1 MNAEKTKL
9 FIKKAKQVHGDKYDY
24 SKVIYINNS
33 TKVCIIC
40 PKHGEFWQTPNDHLD
55 GHGCKWCK
63 NEIVSKKLK
72 SSKEDFIKK
81 AKQVH
86 GDKYDYSSV
95 EYVNNET
102 KVCIVCPKHGEFWQT
117 PHSHLMGR
125 GCKKCG
131 LEERVKKQ
139 SLSTE
144 EFIRR
149 AKEIHGNKYDYSK
162 TEYININEK
171 VCIICHEKDEFGA
184 EHGEFWQRAEDHLN
198 GFGCKKC
205 SKMYMDT
212 ETFVN
217 RSRKTHGNKYNYSKT
232 EYINRTTK
240 VCIIC
245 PEHGEFWQDVN
256 HHMNGHGCPKCNQSL
271 LEKDIIN
278 LLDKNHITYEY
289 NKRYKFLDNLQLDFY
304 IPEYKIAIECQGE
317 QHFTPIDY
325 FGGEEHYE
333 KLISNDKKKL
343 KLCKENGIKLFY
355 YSNLKIDYPYEVIE
369 NKKVLLKNILNETK
383 Q

>member
-1 MNAEKTKL
+1 
-9 FIKKAKQVHGDKYDY
+9 
-24 SKVIYINNS
+24 
-33 TKVCIIC
+33 
-40 PKHGEFWQTPNDHLD
+40 
-55 GHGCKWCK
+55 
-63 NEIVSKKLK
+63 
-72 SSKEDFIKK
+72 
-81 AKQVH
+81 
-86 GDKYDYSSV
+86 
-95 EYVNNET
+95 
-102 KVCIVCPKHGEFWQT
+102 
-117 PHSHLMGR
+117 
-125 GCKKCG
+125 
-131 LEERVKKQ
+131 
-139 SLSTE
+139 
-144 EFIRR
+144 
-149 AKEIHGNKYDYSK
+149 
-162 TEYININEK
+162 
-171 VCIICHEKDEFGA
+171 
-184 EHGEFWQRAEDHLN
+184 
-198 GFGCKKC
+198 
-205 SKMYMDT
+205 MYMDT

-343 KLCKENGIKLFY
+343 KLCKENGIKLLY